1 MSKQGSVV
9 IDWVDASQGNYHTDI
24 FRTLLLMQ
32 LAEDPELR
40 KAVNGYGEDKFGE
53 FYKKRYSRIKEIS
66 QDLLDEWMLPVVA
79 ARFE

>member
-1 MSKQGSVV
+1 
-9 IDWVDASQGNYHTDI
+9 
-24 FRTLLLMQ
+24 MQ